1 MLQKCNVNLVYKYN
15 VYYLDTKKRHKQL
28 YNFVKHGM
36 IPTYKDD
43 GDENPTIAA
52 GRLSKIWLGGLVNP
66 QALLTALKQ
75 EKAIITN
82 NKVDDVS
89 IR

>member
-1 MLQKCNVNLVYKYN
+1 
-15 VYYLDTKKRHKQL
+15 
-28 YNFVKHGM
+28 M

-75 EKAIITN
+75 EKAILTN
-82 NKVDDVS
+82 NRVDDVS